1 MSGYSKYFYETK
13 RMNFL
18 TEDGKLLKAYSKS
31 WKKISNLIKKGVD
44 NVNQYDEKYSRTKIK
59 SYDSKINKFSW

>member
-1 MSGYSKYFYETK
+1 
-13 RMNFL
+13 MNFL
-18 TEDGKLLKAYSKS
+18 TENGKLLKAYSKS

-44 NVNQYDEKYSRTKIK
+44 NVNQYDEKYSRTKTK

>member
-1 MSGYSKYFYETK
+1 MLQKMSGYSKYFYETK

-44 NVNQYDEKYSRTKIK
+44 NEPVWWKILK
-59 SYDSKINKFSW
+59 N